1 MSSSKRRKL
10 NNAPQLSA
18 FAARSNL
25 RILKSSQDPRSH
37 IQVVEADENSAF
49 TSNETFL
56 SRDTLV
62 IPSSKDPAAAKL
74 SAGFG
79 QDGEP
84 NSDAEKTLDSEQGTP
99 NSSFQSRGGS
109 AENLVL
115 EPSPVLSTFRPSE
128 SNVKETE
135 DGSLTLTISPGEV

>member
-1 MSSSKRRKL
+1 M
-10 NNAPQLSA
+10 
-18 FAARSNL
+18 

-49 TSNETFL
+49 TSNEPFL

-79 QDGEP
+79 HDGEP

-99 NSSFQSRGGS
+99 NSSYVNI
-109 AENLVL
+109 NLCEGEGL
-115 EPSPVLSTFRPSE
+115 RCKQFSIARRFRR
-128 SNVKETE
+128 KF
-135 DGSLTLTISPGEV
+135 SPGTFTCIINFQAE